1 MEQSDWKRRLFSA
14 LAIALVGFVI
24 YMSQI
29 EENPVTGE
37 RQHVAISPSQE
48 IKLGLESAPAM
59 AKEMGGEVSP
69 TDPRGKEVQ
78 AIGEY
83 IVNNSIAK
91 KGPWNFQFHLLADPN
106 TVNAFALPGGQIFI
120 TVGLYKQLQN
130 QAQLAGVLSHE
141 IGHVLERHSAEQM
154 AKSQLG
160 QTLVVAAGATTENQ
174 NNSMM
179 IANVVNQMIQMS
191 YSRGDES
198 EADTW
203 GLKLMEEVGFTPYA
217 MIDVMK
223 ILKASDGGGGETL
236 EMFKTHPNPDLRIE
250 QIQAYLAEHPP
261 REGLSEGKPLP
272 QVSGGNVRG
281 SLFDFR

>member
-1 MEQSDWKRRLFSA
+1 MEQSEWKRRLFSA
-14 LAIALVGFVI
+14 LAIAVVGFFI

-69 TDPRGKEVQ
+69 LDPRGKEVQ
-78 AIGEY
+78 AIGQY
-83 IVNNSIAK
+83 IVSHSVAQ
-91 KGPWNFQFHLLADPN
+91 KGPWKFQFHLLADPN

-154 AKSQLG
+154 AKNQLG
-160 QTLVVAAGATTENQ
+160 KTLVVAAGATTENQ
-174 NNSMM
+174 NSSMM
-179 IANVVNQMIQMS
+179 IASVVNQVVQMS
-191 YSRGDES
+191 YSRNDES

-203 GLKLMEEVGFTPYA
+203 GLKLMQEAGFNPYA

-223 ILKASDGGGGETL
+223 ILKASDRGGDTM
-236 EMFKTHPNPDLRIE
+236 EMFKTHPNPDLRIK
-250 QIQAYLAEHPP
+250 QIQEYLMIHPP
-261 REGLSEGKPLP
+261 QEGLSEGKPLP
-272 QVSGGNVRG
+272 QISGSAWR
-281 SLFDFR
+281 